1 MLTKSME
8 CLRETPGMSPTV
20 TVPILNLHRSCVSAV
35 LVQGEVDPHRVRSGV
50 VGGGSL
56 GCRGHWELGGWQ
68 AEEQSSVRLATLSAD
83 WSLEYLLAKD

>member
-35 LVQGEVDPHRVRSGV
+35 LAQGEVGPHQVTSGV

-56 GCRGHWELGGWQ
+56 GCKGHWELGGWQ
-68 AEEQSSVRLATLSAD
+68 AEEQNSIRLATLSAD

>member
-35 LVQGEVDPHRVRSGV
+35 LVQGEVGLHRVRSGV

-56 GCRGHWELGGWQ
+56 GCKGHWELGDWQ
-68 AEEQSSVRLATLSAD
+68 AEEQSAIKLVTLSTD
-83 WSLEYLLAKD
+83 WSLEYLLGKD